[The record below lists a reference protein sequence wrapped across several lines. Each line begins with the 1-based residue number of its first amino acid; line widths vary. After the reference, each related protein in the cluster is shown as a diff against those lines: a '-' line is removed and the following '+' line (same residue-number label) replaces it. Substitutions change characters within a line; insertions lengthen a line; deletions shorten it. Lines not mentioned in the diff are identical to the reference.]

1 MEIKEQLTQMFLM
14 QETLNQN
21 ILKEFGQ
28 DSMTKEKLQLA
39 IIDELGE
46 LTHEL
51 KGNWCWWKKTQK
63 PVDRKRVL
71 EELVD
76 VYHFVM
82 TWEMFKRVEYKI
94 EYILKAYAIEI
105 LMFGKNV
112 ENETLDYII
121 CRMELDKHKLDWL
134 LKLTEQ
140 LGFSFDEVYQEYL
153 NKNKINYERLKMDI
167 KNGNLINYSRLVWCR
182 LVNDYYLVRNKI

>member
-1 MEIKEQLTQMFLM
+1 MNIKEQLTQMFLM
-14 QETLNQN
+14 QRTLNQN

-28 DSMTKEKLQLA
+28 DSMTEEKLELA

-51 KGNWCWWKKTQK
+51 KGDWCWWKKTQK

-82 TWEMFKRVEYKI
+82 TSEMMRRYSSTDKEIDFILNKYNF
-94 EYILKAYAIEI
+94 YISYFDEI
-105 LMFGKNV
+105 KN
-112 ENETLDYII
+112 ERLDYLIGDI
-121 CRMELDKHKLDWL
+121 SATCDKLGEL
-134 LKLTEQ
+134 LKLTKC
-140 LGFSFDEVYQEYL
+140 LGFKFDEVYQEYL
-153 NKNKINYERLKMDI
+153 NKNMINYERLQ
-167 KNGNLINYSRLVWCR
+167 NGY
-182 LVNDYYLVRNKI
+182 

>member
-1 MEIKEQLTQMFLM
+1 MKIKEQLTQMFLM
-14 QETLNQN
+14 QKTLNQN

-28 DSMTKEKLQLA
+28 DSMTEEKLELA

-51 KGNWCWWKKTQK
+51 KGDWCWWKKTQK

-82 TWEMFKRVEYKI
+82 TSEMMRRYSSTDKEIDF
-94 EYILKAYAIEI
+94 ILKKYNFYISYFDEI
-105 LMFGKNV
+105 KN
-112 ENETLDYII
+112 ERLDYLIGDI
-121 CRMELDKHKLDWL
+121 SATCDKLGEL
-134 LKLTEQ
+134 LKLTKC
-140 LGFSFDEVYQEYL
+140 LGFKFDEVYQEYL
-153 NKNKINYERLKMDI
+153 NKNKINYERLK
-167 KNGNLINYSRLVWCR
+167 NGY
-182 LVNDYYLVRNKI
+182 

>member
-14 QETLNQN
+14 QRTLNEN
-21 ILKEFGQ
+21 ILNEFGEEV
-28 DSMTKEKLQLA
+28 MTEEKLELA

-51 KGNWCWWKKTQK
+51 KGDWCWWKKTQK

-82 TWEMFKRVEYKI
+82 TSEMMRRYSSTDKEIDF
-94 EYILKAYAIEI
+94 ILKKYNFYISYFDEI
-105 LMFGKNV
+105 KN
-112 ENETLDYII
+112 ERLDYLIGDI
-121 CRMELDKHKLDWL
+121 SATCDKLGEL
-134 LKLTEQ
+134 LKLTKC

-153 NKNKINYERLKMDI
+153 NKNKINYERLK
-167 KNGNLINYSRLVWCR
+167 NGY
-182 LVNDYYLVRNKI
+182 

>member
-1 MEIKEQLTQMFLM
+1 MNIKEQLTQMFLM
-14 QETLNQN
+14 QRTLNQN

-28 DSMTKEKLQLA
+28 DSMTEEKLELA

-51 KGNWCWWKKTQK
+51 KGDWCWWKKTQK

-82 TWEMFKRVEYKI
+82 TYELACLCTYNDMSITHIFNEYKFEI
-94 EYILKAYAIEI
+94 NHFDELKGER
-105 LMFGKNV
+105 
-112 ENETLDYII
+112 LDYLISDI
-121 CRMELDKHKLDWL
+121 SATCDKMGNL
-134 LKLTEQ
+134 LKLTKY
-140 LGFSFDEVYQEYL
+140 LGFTMDEVYQEYL
-153 NKNKINYERLKMDI
+153 NKNKINYERLK
-167 KNGNLINYSRLVWCR
+167 NGY
-182 LVNDYYLVRNKI
+182 

>member
-1 MEIKEQLTQMFLM
+1 MKIKEQLKEMFQM
-14 QETLNQN
+14 QRTLNEN
-21 ILKEFGQ
+21 ILNEFGEEV
-28 DSMTKEKLQLA
+28 MTEEKLELA

-82 TWEMFKRVEYKI
+82 TWEMYLKSRWEIDKILSYYDFYIKRFRKG
-94 EYILKAYAIEI
+94 LKGELWIPI
-105 LMFGKNV
+105 SGVMD
-112 ENETLDYII
+112 ETDKLEPLLD
-121 CRMELDKHKLDWL
+121 
-134 LKLTEQ
+134 LTEM
-140 LGFSFDEVYQEYL
+140 LGFTFDEVYQEYL
-153 NKNKINYERLKMDI
+153 RKNKINYERLK
-167 KNGNLINYSRLVWCR
+167 NGY
-182 LVNDYYLVRNKI
+182 

>member
-14 QETLNQN
+14 QKTLNQN

-28 DSMTKEKLQLA
+28 DSMTEEKLELA

-51 KGNWCWWKKTQK
+51 KGDWCWWKKTQK

-82 TWEMFKRVEYKI
+82 TSEMMRRHSSTDKEIDFIVKKYNF
-94 EYILKAYAIEI
+94 YISYFDEI
-105 LMFGKNV
+105 KN
-112 ENETLDYII
+112 ERLDYLIGDI
-121 CRMELDKHKLDWL
+121 SATCDKLGEL
-134 LKLTEQ
+134 LKLTKC
-140 LGFSFDEVYQEYL
+140 LGFKFDEVYQEYL
-153 NKNKINYERLKMDI
+153 NKNKINYERLK
-167 KNGNLINYSRLVWCR
+167 NGY
-182 LVNDYYLVRNKI
+182 

>member
-14 QETLNQN
+14 QKTLNQN

-28 DSMTKEKLQLA
+28 DSMTEEKLELA

-51 KGNWCWWKKTQK
+51 KGDWCWWKKTQK

-82 TWEMFKRVEYKI
+82 TSEMMRRYSSTDKEIDFIVKKYNF
-94 EYILKAYAIEI
+94 YISYFDEI
-105 LMFGKNV
+105 KN
-112 ENETLDYII
+112 ERLDYLIGDI
-121 CRMELDKHKLDWL
+121 SATCDKLGEL
-134 LKLTEQ
+134 LKLTKC
-140 LGFSFDEVYQEYL
+140 LGFKFDEVYQEYL
-153 NKNKINYERLKMDI
+153 NKNKINYERLK
-167 KNGNLINYSRLVWCR
+167 NGY
-182 LVNDYYLVRNKI
+182 

>member
-1 MEIKEQLTQMFLM
+1 MKIEEQLKEMFTM
-14 QETLNQN
+14 QKALNEA

-28 DSMTKEKLQLA
+28 DSMTEEKLQLA

-51 KGNWCWWKKTQK
+51 KGDWCWWKKTQK
-63 PVDRKRVL
+63 PVDGKRVL

-82 TWEMFKRVEYKI
+82 IWEMFKRVEYKI

-105 LMFGKNV
+105 LMFGTNV

-140 LGFSFDEVYQEYL
+140 LGFSFDEVYQEYI
-153 NKNKINYERLKMDI
+153 NKNRENYDRLAR
-167 KNGNLINYSRLVWCR
+167 GY
-182 LVNDYYLVRNKI
+182 

>member
-1 MEIKEQLTQMFLM
+1 MEIKEQLKEMFQM
-14 QETLNQN
+14 QRTLNEN
-21 ILKEFGQ
+21 ILNEFGEEV
-28 DSMTKEKLQLA
+28 MTEEKLELA

-51 KGNWCWWKKTQK
+51 KGEWCWWKKSQK

-82 TWEMFKRVEYKI
+82 TSEMTRRYSSTDKEIDF
-94 EYILKAYAIEI
+94 ILNKYDFYFSYFDEI
-105 LMFGKNV
+105 KN
-112 ENETLDYII
+112 ERLDYLIGDI
-121 CRMELDKHKLDWL
+121 SATCDKLGEL
-134 LKLTEQ
+134 LKLTKC

-153 NKNKINYERLKMDI
+153 NKNKINYERLK
-167 KNGNLINYSRLVWCR
+167 NGY
-182 LVNDYYLVRNKI
+182 

>member
-39 IIDELGE
+39 IIEELGE

-51 KGNWCWWKKTQK
+51 KGNWCWWKKTQN

-112 ENETLDYII
+112 ENEMLDYII

-153 NKNKINYERLKMDI
+153 NKNKINYERLK
-167 KNGNLINYSRLVWCR
+167 NGY
-182 LVNDYYLVRNKI
+182 

>member
-28 DSMTKEKLQLA
+28 DAMTKEKLQLA

-105 LMFGKNV
+105 LMFGTNV

-121 CRMELDKHKLDWL
+121 CRMVLDKHKLDWL

-153 NKNKINYERLKMDI
+153 NKNKINYERLK
-167 KNGNLINYSRLVWCR
+167 NGY
-182 LVNDYYLVRNKI
+182 